1 MTLIKKLKYYLNDI
15 TSVYHSYY
23 ITKQIHLFKMSDI
36 NNIPQE
42 FICPI
47 TLTIMENPVI
57 CDDGYTYEREAIIR
71 LPNSI
76 SPMTRQPINKLNL
89 IPNRAIKDAI
99 ERYKIE
105 TLHGLNIQTQT
116 QLTTNPQLI
125 LPHTNISTGIVRSS
139 WNDKLYNIQ
148 YKTRNPNYNDTRYST
163 TLIAVLDTSGSMG
176 DSCSIGVGAED
187 DGFTRL
193 NLLQHSMNTVIE
205 MLEPGDELI
214 LIQFNSTSECIF
226 NETINQLNK
235 PRAKSII
242 DSLVP
247 RGGTYIWNGLR
258 QAYESSFK
266 ATNTN
271 VHIMLLTDG
280 QASDTPY
287 DELKRYLSVSRPLE
301 QIEKL
306 KNIKLTTFGFSYD
319 INSKILF
326 DMGEYTGGGFSF
338 IPDASMVGTTFCN
351 YLANILSPDLFVS
364 QIKQI
369 DTSSLTNYEQ
379 IVPFETIDDNIKYE
393 LIRYHTYLELKNI
406 CDKASSGRII
416 DYGAKAQLEQFG
428 LWIKNLIQINN
439 HPSNYL
445 NLLTNLLKDWESV
458 NENEAQITKAIS
470 RADWFKK
477 WGYHYLLSLSL
488 AHMTRQAHNFKDQGV
503 QLYGSNM
510 FNQLKDCAYQ
520 IFSTIQPPRPSRR
533 TQVVRTTMS
542 HYVNNDSGCF
552 APQCKIKLADG
563 SLIPLNKLTGNEFV
577 FQGVGV
583 DGVKIKY
590 IVKTEIEEGK
600 KNMCKIGNLIISEF
614 HPISIFDTT
623 NTDNWVFPINIKTP
637 KEYKMNCMYNIV
649 LESGYWVEI
658 EGVRC
663 VSLGHQLTEFNS
675 SNMILKHD
683 YFGTYK
689 VIKDLEDFSRA
700 TCLMPSIPKIIHIFD
715 YEIMRDE
722 QTNLV
727 IGIKPKKYI

>member
-1 MTLIKKLKYYLNDI
+1 
-15 TSVYHSYY
+15 
-23 ITKQIHLFKMSDI
+23 MSNIDT

-47 TLTIMENPVI
+47 TLSIMENPVI

-76 SPMTRQPINKLNL
+76 SPMTRQSINKLNL

-99 ERYKIE
+99 IRYKMGI
-105 TLHGLNIQTQT
+105 GLAGVNIQTQT
-116 QLTTNPQLI
+116 QNQLTSNPQII
-125 LPHTNISTGIVRSS
+125 LSQLNMTSCIVRSP

-148 YKTRNPNYNDTRYST
+148 CKPRNSNYNDTRYST

-176 DSCSIGVGAED
+176 ESCSIGTEIED

-205 MLEPGDELI
+205 MLEPGDELV
-214 LIQFNSTSECIF
+214 LIQFNSTSQYIF
-226 NETINQLNK
+226 NETINQINK

-247 RGGTYIWNGLR
+247 DGGTYIWNGLR
-258 QAYESSFK
+258 QAYESALRAS
-266 ATNTN
+266 NTN

-280 QASDTPY
+280 QASDIPY
-287 DELKRYLSVSRPLE
+287 DELKRYMEITRPIE
-301 QIEKL
+301 QNERL
-306 KNIKLTTFGFSYD
+306 KNVKLTTFGFSYD

-326 DMGEYTGGGFSF
+326 DMAEYAGGGFSF
-338 IPDASMVGTTFCN
+338 IPDASMVGTVFCN

-369 DTSSLTNYEQ
+369 ESSYLIDNEH
-379 IVPFETIDDNIKYE
+379 IISFESIEDDIKYE
-393 LIRYHTYLELKNI
+393 LIRYHMYLELKNI
-406 CDKASSGRII
+406 CETAGSERII
-416 DYGAKAQLEQFG
+416 DFRAKTQLEQFG
-428 LWIKNLIQINN
+428 LLIKNLILMSSQQNN
-439 HPSNYL
+439 YF
-445 NLLTNLLKDWESV
+445 NLLTNLLKDWESD
-458 NENEAQITKAIS
+458 NENEAQISKALS

-488 AHMTRQAHNFKDQGV
+488 AHMRRQAHNFKDQGV

-510 FNQLKDCAYQ
+510 FNQIKEQAYQ
-520 IFSTIQPPRPSRR
+520 VFSTIQPPRPSRR
-533 TQVVRTTMS
+533 THIVRTTMS

-552 APQCKIKLADG
+552 APQCKIKLVDG
-563 SLIPLNKLTGNEFV
+563 SLIPFKKLTGNELV

-583 DGVKIKY
+583 DGAKIKY
-590 IVKTEIEEGK
+590 IVQTEIAEGK
-600 KNMCKIGNLIISEF
+600 KSMCKIGNLIISEY
-614 HPISIFDTT
+614 HPISIFDTSNT
-623 NTDNWVFPINIKTP
+623 SNTDNWVFPINIKTS
-637 KEYKMNCMYNIV
+637 KEYKMNYMYNIV

-658 EGVRC
+658 EGIRC

-675 SNMILKHD
+675 SNQILKHD
-683 YFGTYK
+683 YFGTLK
-689 VIKDLEDFSRA
+689 VIDDLEDFSRA
-700 TCLMPSIPKIIHIFD
+700 TCLMPTVPKIIRIFD
-715 YEIMRDE
+715 YEIQRDN

-727 IGIKPKKYI
+727 IGIKPKKYN